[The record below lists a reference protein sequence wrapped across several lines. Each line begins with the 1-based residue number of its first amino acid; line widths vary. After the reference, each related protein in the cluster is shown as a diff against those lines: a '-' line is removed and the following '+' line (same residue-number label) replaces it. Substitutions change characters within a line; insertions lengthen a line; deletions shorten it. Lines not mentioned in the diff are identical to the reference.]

1 MLVSYFGQSWRSQTL
16 FSKTAINSFV
26 GISLLAGIAFNASA
40 TSCEGLSVNNI
51 SSNNISANNISSA
64 KISSANERL
73 NPEHLRATYSITTSQ
88 GGQQSLT
95 LLRSADQVIYQ
106 RNDVSF
112 ELWNKQGEYV
122 RYFPKQQR
130 SISYRKGD
138 LLSLNMQFDYQQLAQ
153 IVAPSTIQQLT
164 AVNSVQPAKPNQLQA
179 AGNIDLTC
187 QQVTHY
193 QGAQHNQQL
202 KLAWLSELAL
212 PANMIMLQGEQQ
224 LNFQLV
230 ELAPL
235 SSAEFAEHIANYR
248 DMDFADVGDNES
260 DPFIAQMIH
269 QGFIQHGSSGFYD
282 SHGNALSSGA
292 GHQH

>member
-1 MLVSYFGQSWRSQTL
+1 MLVSYFGQSWRSHNL
-16 FSKTAINSFV
+16 FYKAAINTVVS
-26 GISLLAGIAFNASA
+26 ISLLAGIAFNASA
-40 TSCEGLSVNNI
+40 ASCESLSSNNI
-51 SSNNISANNISSA
+51 STNNISANNISSGNM
-64 KISSANERL
+64 S
-73 NPEHLRATYSITTSQ
+73 PEHLRATYSITTSQ

-138 LLSLNMQFDYQQLAQ
+138 LLSLNMHFDYQQLSQ

-164 AVNSVQPAKPNQLQA
+164 AVNSTQPAKTDQLQA

-193 QGAQHNQQL
+193 QGALHNQQL

-212 PANMIMLQGEQQ
+212 PANMIMLQGKQQ
-224 LNFQLV
+224 LNVQLV

-292 GHQH
+292 DHQH